1 MNAQRPVP
9 KVHVSEKSW
18 KTRKPN
24 NNSYESRILEK
35 SISDDHI
42 LSFVEIYFRSRTMGL
57 IRKDDEVKK
66 RWLDVNNNGDIVVKF
81 LLRGPPMKIN
91 KKGVKITIINA

>member
-1 MNAQRPVP
+1 
-9 KVHVSEKSW
+9 
-18 KTRKPN
+18 
-24 NNSYESRILEK
+24 
-35 SISDDHI
+35 
-42 LSFVEIYFRSRTMGL
+42 MGL

-66 RWLDVNNNGDIVVKF
+66 RWLDVNDNGDIVVKF